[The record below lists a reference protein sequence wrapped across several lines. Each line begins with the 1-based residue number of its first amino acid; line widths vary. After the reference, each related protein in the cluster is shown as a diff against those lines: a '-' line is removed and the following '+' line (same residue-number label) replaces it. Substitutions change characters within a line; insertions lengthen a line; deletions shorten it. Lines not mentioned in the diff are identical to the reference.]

1 MHQSYFRK
9 KYSIIIFLILQNPN
23 YIIWSQRK
31 SWQNCPIECSE
42 ERSQRNFIWH
52 VPKNERNDVQMV
64 GLKSFFLSGNVL
76 LLTQLF
82 SFKNEKKEITE
93 SEAKHCRI
101 KNSLGLFGL
110 FSKTSKL
117 VLAKRKFLI
126 FFMTTQMIFMTRMPT
141 LERWVTELLTVC
153 WKKIIILF

>member
-1 MHQSYFRK
+1 MKNKGRVELFSENNKRVYPSIWDLRVWILKSGFIASILFSHKIFNYYFFNLTEPQLHYLKSTKILTKLSYWMLRRRESTKF
-9 KYSIIIFLILQNPN
+9 YLT
-23 YIIWSQRK
+23 
-31 SWQNCPIECSE
+31 CSE
-42 ERSQRNFIWH
+42 KWMPWCSNGW
-52 VPKNERNDVQMV
+52 
-64 GLKSFFLSGNVL
+64 
-76 LLTQLF
+76 
-82 SFKNEKKEITE
+82 
-93 SEAKHCRI
+93 
-101 KNSLGLFGL
+101 FGL